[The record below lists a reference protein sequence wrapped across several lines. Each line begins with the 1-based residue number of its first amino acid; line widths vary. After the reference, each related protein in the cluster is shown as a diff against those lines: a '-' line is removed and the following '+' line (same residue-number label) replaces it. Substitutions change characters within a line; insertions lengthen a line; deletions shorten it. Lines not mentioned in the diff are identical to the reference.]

1 MFKDRFKYNLH
12 KNGFLSF
19 VCVFNNSCFESIRH
33 VQQPVRSEC
42 VCELFHCL
50 RIKPHHDKLKH
61 KDVLD
66 LQLQDYVLHVIV
78 ALTDV

>member
-1 MFKDRFKYNLH
+1 MDSCL
-12 KNGFLSF
+12 L
-19 VCVFNNSCFESIRH
+19 CVFLIIHVLKVRH

>member
-1 MFKDRFKYNLH
+1 MDSCL
-12 KNGFLSF
+12 L
-19 VCVFNNSCFESIRH
+19 CVFLIIH
-33 VQQPVRSEC
+33 VLKVHHVRQPVRSEC

-50 RIKPHHDKLKH
+50 RIKPHDKLKH

>member
-1 MFKDRFKYNLH
+1 MDSCL
-12 KNGFLSF
+12 

-33 VQQPVRSEC
+33 VRQPVRSEC

-66 LQLQDYVLHVIV
+66 LQLQDYVLHVII
-78 ALTDV
+78 AQTDV